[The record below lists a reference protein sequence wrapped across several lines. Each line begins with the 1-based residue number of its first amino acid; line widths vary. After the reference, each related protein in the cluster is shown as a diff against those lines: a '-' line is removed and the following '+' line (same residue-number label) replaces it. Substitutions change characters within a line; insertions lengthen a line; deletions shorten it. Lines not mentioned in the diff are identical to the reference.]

1 MANCSKDTN
10 GSQFNFQK
18 PCQRLMVV
26 KILMVH
32 SLIFRNLVTNCGKD
46 TNSSQFNFQE
56 SCQRLIVVKILMVQF
71 NFQEPCQ
78 WLIVV
83 KILMGHSLIF
93 RKLVNG

>member
-1 MANCSKDTN
+1 MVNCRKDAND
-10 GSQFNFQK
+10 
-18 PCQRLMVV
+18 
-26 KILMVH
+26 
-32 SLIFRNLVTNCGKD
+32 
-46 TNSSQFNFQE
+46 SQFNFQE

-83 KILMGHSLIF
+83 KILMVHSLIF

>member
-1 MANCSKDTN
+1 MA
-10 GSQFNFQK
+10 
-18 PCQRLMVV
+18 
-26 KILMVH
+26 
-32 SLIFRNLVTNCGKD
+32 NCGKD

-83 KILMGHSLIF
+83 Q
-93 RKLVNG
+93 VTV

>member
-1 MANCSKDTN
+1 MA
-10 GSQFNFQK
+10 
-18 PCQRLMVV
+18 
-26 KILMVH
+26 
-32 SLIFRNLVTNCGKD
+32 NCGKD
-46 TNSSQFNFQE
+46 TNGS
-56 SCQRLIVVKILMVQF
+56 QF